1 MSKDFRV
8 VVTYDVEHKDT
19 YLITGVANEEE
30 AIDIAENQNLASNCT
45 SENEEDNIEDRDE
58 NSVATEVV
66 FSSEERDWIKKEQ
79 LPPSYANA
87 VHRVG
92 TTTHPL
98 HP

>member
-30 AIDIAENQNLASNCT
+30 AIDIAENQNLASNCF
-45 SENEEDNIEDRDE
+45 SEKEEDNIEDRNE

-66 FSSEERDWIKKEQ
+66 FSSEEKDWVKK
-79 LPPSYANA
+79 
-87 VHRVG
+87 
-92 TTTHPL
+92 
-98 HP
+98 

>member
-30 AIDIAENQNLASNCT
+30 AIYIAENQNLVSNCF
-45 SENEEDNIEDRDE
+45 SEKEEDNIEERDE

-66 FSSEERDWIKKEQ
+66 FSSEKKDWIKKE
-79 LPPSYANA
+79 
-87 VHRVG
+87 
-92 TTTHPL
+92 
-98 HP
+98 

>member
-30 AIDIAENQNLASNCT
+30 AIEIAENQNLASNCF
-45 SENEEDNIEDRDE
+45 SEKEEDNIEERDE

-66 FSSEERDWIKKEQ
+66 FSSEEKDWIKIKKFDFSKE
-79 LPPSYANA
+79 
-87 VHRVG
+87 
-92 TTTHPL
+92 
-98 HP
+98 

>member
-30 AIDIAENQNLASNCT
+30 AIDIAENQNLASNCF
-45 SENEEDNIEDRDE
+45 SEKEEDNIEDRDE

-66 FSSEERDWIKKEQ
+66 FSSEEKDWVEKWLEKIINTSQ
-79 LPPSYANA
+79 RY
-87 VHRVG
+87 
-92 TTTHPL
+92 
-98 HP
+98 

>member
-30 AIDIAENQNLASNCT
+30 AIDIAENQNLASNCF
-45 SENEEDNIEDRDE
+45 SEKEEDNIEERDE

-66 FSSEERDWIKKEQ
+66 FSSEKNDWIKKE
-79 LPPSYANA
+79 
-87 VHRVG
+87 
-92 TTTHPL
+92 
-98 HP
+98 

>member
-30 AIDIAENQNLASNCT
+30 AIDIAENQNLDFNCI
-45 SENEEDNIEDRDE
+45 SEKEEDNIEERDE

-66 FSSEERDWIKKEQ
+66 FSSEEKDWMEK
-79 LPPSYANA
+79 
-87 VHRVG
+87 
-92 TTTHPL
+92 
-98 HP
+98 

>member
-30 AIDIAENQNLASNCT
+30 AIDIAENQNLASNCF
-45 SENEEDNIEDRDE
+45 SEKEEDNIEDRDE

-66 FSSEERDWIKKEQ
+66 FSSEEKDWIKKE
-79 LPPSYANA
+79 
-87 VHRVG
+87 
-92 TTTHPL
+92 
-98 HP
+98 

>member
-30 AIDIAENQNLASNCT
+30 AIDIAENQNLASNCF
-45 SENEEDNIEDRDE
+45 SEKEEDNIEDRDE

-66 FSSEERDWIKKEQ
+66 FSSEEKDWVKK
-79 LPPSYANA
+79 
-87 VHRVG
+87 
-92 TTTHPL
+92 
-98 HP
+98 